1 MKTKEN
7 STVFQIA
14 ITAGFASLTLFL
26 GITHLGLIPLSP
38 IVSLTIMHTPVILAA
53 IMGGLWSGIG
63 VGFVFGIYSLIQAAI
78 HPSGMLDPLFVNP
91 LVSVLPRMLIG
102 VAAWG
107 IHRLLKMIPKMPR
120 VLSSSIAAFFGSL
133 TNTIFVIGAI
143 YLLYR
148 DAAHTAFGGA
158 GYIAGLI
165 LLGPSVLMEAVAAV
179 IITALVISAIYFSGN
194 RKSKLM
200 KEAEGKDPLKTQ
212 VITGIIGAVIIIAG
226 ISFIAITNANISK
239 KAQKAQQAAVE
250 STEAGEF
257 SEVIEET
264 AE

>member
-78 HPSGMLDPLFVNP
+78 HPLFVNP

-107 IHRLLKMIPKMPR
+107 IHRLLRMIPKMPR

-143 YLLYR
+143 YLLYS

-200 KEAEGKDPLKTQ
+200 KEAEGKDPVKTQ

-257 SEVIEET
+257 SEAVEET

>member
-7 STVFQIA
+7 STVFHIA

-53 IMGGLWSGIG
+53 IIGGLWSGIG

-143 YLLYR
+143 YGIKINIFVN
-148 DAAHTAFGGA
+148 T
-158 GYIAGLI
+158 
-165 LLGPSVLMEAVAAV
+165 
-179 IITALVISAIYFSGN
+179 SAIKDDSLRISIEN
-194 RKSKLM
+194 QTNQIADRCIKN
-200 KEAEGKDPLKTQ
+200 AESIYLKASER
-212 VITGIIGAVIIIAG
+212 IIKNG
-226 ISFIAITNANISK
+226 
-239 KAQKAQQAAVE
+239 
-250 STEAGEF
+250 
-257 SEVIEET
+257 
-264 AE
+264 